1 MRTGQAG
8 ERHAERH
15 LARLG
20 YTVLDRNFRTRFGEL
35 DLVLCRGDRLVFC
48 EVRSRVGP
56 ARAGTVT
63 LALESIGPG
72 KRRKLRAMARE
83 WLSERGGAGERA
95 AVLRF
100 DAIGV
105 ALDARGRLLALDHVE
120 DAF

>member
-15 LARLG
+15 LTRLG
-20 YTVLDRNFRTRFGEL
+20 YRVVDRNFRTRFGEL
-35 DLVLCRGDRLVFC
+35 DLVVRRGDTVVFC
-48 EVRSRVGP
+48 EVRSRVGTP
-56 ARAGTVT
+56 ASGAVA

-72 KRRKLRAMARE
+72 KRRRLRAMARE
-83 WLSERGGAGERA
+83 WLSVRGGTGERGG
-95 AVLRF
+95 VLRF

-105 ALDARGRLLALDHVE
+105 ALDARGRLLALDHLE